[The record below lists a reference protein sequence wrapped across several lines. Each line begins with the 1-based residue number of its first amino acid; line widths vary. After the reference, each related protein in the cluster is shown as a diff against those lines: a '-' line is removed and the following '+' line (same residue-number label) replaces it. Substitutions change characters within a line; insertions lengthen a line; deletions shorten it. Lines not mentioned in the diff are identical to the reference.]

1 MAKYIMALDAGTT
14 SNRCILFNEK
24 GEMCSV
30 AQKEFTQYFPKPGWV
45 EHDAEE
51 IWSTQLEVAKEAMAN
66 VGATAADIG
75 AIGITNQRETTIVWD
90 KNTGEPIHHAIVWQ
104 CRRTSE
110 YCDSLKAKGL
120 VDTFRQ
126 KTGLV
131 IDAYFSATKI
141 RWVLDNV
148 PGAREKADRGE
159 LLFGTVW
166 KPTAAEPSFGIAY
179 IILSS
184 IVGTAASVLLGVPIG
199 LLTAVFLTEVSGKTL
214 AKAVQPA
221 VELLA
226 AIPSVIYGLL
236 GMMLLNPLL
245 YKLEKALFAGSSTH
259 RYTGGADLLAAVI
272 VLAIMILPT
281 VISVSA
287 SAIRAVPGSLRAAS
301 LALGASKMQTIRRVT
316 VPAAKSGILTG
327 VVLGI
332 GRALGEAMAINMV
345 AGGAV
350 NLPLPF
356 NSVRF
361 LTTGI
366 ISGMSYAPVGSL
378 YQQALF
384 SIGLVLFLFIMLINV
399 FLNVFIKKRKED

>member
-1 MAKYIMALDAGTT
+1 MA
-14 SNRCILFNEK
+14 NPK
-24 GEMCSV
+24 G
-30 AQKEFTQYFPKPGWV
+30 KPGRSAFT
-45 EHDAEE
+45 AER
-51 IWSTQLEVAKEAMAN
+51 LARALLLVCAVVAIFA
-66 VGATAADIG
+66 VC
-75 AIGITNQRETTIVWD
+75 AITL
-90 KNTGEPIHHAIVWQ
+90 
-104 CRRTSE
+104 
-110 YCDSLKAKGL
+110 YLFAKGL
-120 VDTFRQ
+120 PALHKV
-126 KTGLV
+126 GV
-131 IDAYFSATKI
+131 
-141 RWVLDNV
+141 
-148 PGAREKADRGE
+148 GE

-245 YKLEKALFAGSSTH
+245 YKLEKAVFAGSSTH

-301 LALGASKMQTIRRVT
+301 LALGASRMQTIRRVT

-361 LTTGI
+361 LTTQLVSEMG
-366 ISGMSYAPVGSL
+366 YAEGTHRQV
-378 YQQALF
+378 LF
-384 SIGLVLFLFIMLINV
+384 TVGLVLYLFIMIVNLVLQRLRREGGKDNG
-399 FLNVFIKKRKED
+399 

>member
-1 MAKYIMALDAGTT
+1 MA
-14 SNRCILFNEK
+14 NPK
-24 GEMCSV
+24 G
-30 AQKEFTQYFPKPGWV
+30 KPGRSAFT
-45 EHDAEE
+45 AERLARALLL
-51 IWSTQLEVAKEAMAN
+51 ICAVVAIFA
-66 VGATAADIG
+66 VC
-75 AIGITNQRETTIVWD
+75 AITL
-90 KNTGEPIHHAIVWQ
+90 
-104 CRRTSE
+104 
-110 YCDSLKAKGL
+110 YLFAKGL
-120 VDTFRQ
+120 PALHRV
-126 KTGLV
+126 GV
-131 IDAYFSATKI
+131 
-141 RWVLDNV
+141 
-148 PGAREKADRGE
+148 GE

-245 YKLEKALFAGSSTH
+245 YKLEKAVFAGPSTH

-361 LTTGI
+361 LTTQLVSEMG
-366 ISGMSYAPVGSL
+366 YAEGTHRQV
-378 YQQALF
+378 LF
-384 SIGLVLFLFIMLINV
+384 TVGLVLYLFIMIVNLVLQRLRREGGKDNG
-399 FLNVFIKKRKED
+399 

>member
-1 MAKYIMALDAGTT
+1 MA
-14 SNRCILFNEK
+14 NPK
-24 GEMCSV
+24 G
-30 AQKEFTQYFPKPGWV
+30 KPGRSAFT
-45 EHDAEE
+45 AER
-51 IWSTQLEVAKEAMAN
+51 LARALLLVCAVA
-66 VGATAADIG
+66 
-75 AIGITNQRETTIVWD
+75 AIFAVCAITL
-90 KNTGEPIHHAIVWQ
+90 
-104 CRRTSE
+104 
-110 YCDSLKAKGL
+110 YLFAKGL
-120 VDTFRQ
+120 PALHKV
-126 KTGLV
+126 GV
-131 IDAYFSATKI
+131 
-141 RWVLDNV
+141 
-148 PGAREKADRGE
+148 GE

-245 YKLEKALFAGSSTH
+245 YKLEKAVFAGSSTH

-361 LTTGI
+361 LTTQLVSEMG
-366 ISGMSYAPVGSL
+366 YAEGTHRQV
-378 YQQALF
+378 LF
-384 SIGLVLFLFIMLINV
+384 TVGLVLYLFIMIVNLVLQRLRREGGKDNG
-399 FLNVFIKKRKED
+399 

>member
-1 MAKYIMALDAGTT
+1 MA
-14 SNRCILFNEK
+14 NPK
-24 GEMCSV
+24 G
-30 AQKEFTQYFPKPGWV
+30 KPGRSAFT
-45 EHDAEE
+45 AERLARALLL
-51 IWSTQLEVAKEAMAN
+51 ICAVA
-66 VGATAADIG
+66 
-75 AIGITNQRETTIVWD
+75 AIFAVCAITL
-90 KNTGEPIHHAIVWQ
+90 
-104 CRRTSE
+104 
-110 YCDSLKAKGL
+110 YLFAKGL
-120 VDTFRQ
+120 PALHDV
-126 KTGLV
+126 GV
-131 IDAYFSATKI
+131 
-141 RWVLDNV
+141 
-148 PGAREKADRGE
+148 GE

-245 YKLEKALFAGSSTH
+245 YKLEKAVFAGSSTH

-361 LTTGI
+361 LTTQLVSEMG
-366 ISGMSYAPVGSL
+366 YAEGTHRQV
-378 YQQALF
+378 LF
-384 SIGLVLFLFIMLINV
+384 TVGLVLYLFIMTVNLVLQRLRREGGKDNG
-399 FLNVFIKKRKED
+399 

>member
-1 MAKYIMALDAGTT
+1 MA
-14 SNRCILFNEK
+14 NPK
-24 GEMCSV
+24 G
-30 AQKEFTQYFPKPGWV
+30 KPGRSAFT
-45 EHDAEE
+45 AERLARALLL
-51 IWSTQLEVAKEAMAN
+51 ICAVVAIFA
-66 VGATAADIG
+66 VC
-75 AIGITNQRETTIVWD
+75 AITL
-90 KNTGEPIHHAIVWQ
+90 
-104 CRRTSE
+104 
-110 YCDSLKAKGL
+110 YLFAKGL
-120 VDTFRQ
+120 PALHKV
-126 KTGLV
+126 GV
-131 IDAYFSATKI
+131 
-141 RWVLDNV
+141 
-148 PGAREKADRGE
+148 GE

-184 IVGTAASVLLGVPIG
+184 LVGPAARVLLGVPIG

-361 LTTGI
+361 LTTQLVSEMG
-366 ISGMSYAPVGSL
+366 YAEGAHRQV
-378 YQQALF
+378 LF
-384 SIGLVLFLFIMLINV
+384 TVGLVLYLFIMTVNLVLQRLRREGGKDNG
-399 FLNVFIKKRKED
+399 

>member
-1 MAKYIMALDAGTT
+1 MA
-14 SNRCILFNEK
+14 NPK
-24 GEMCSV
+24 G
-30 AQKEFTQYFPKPGWV
+30 KPGRSAFT
-45 EHDAEE
+45 AERLARALLL
-51 IWSTQLEVAKEAMAN
+51 ICAVVAIFA
-66 VGATAADIG
+66 VC
-75 AIGITNQRETTIVWD
+75 AITL
-90 KNTGEPIHHAIVWQ
+90 
-104 CRRTSE
+104 
-110 YCDSLKAKGL
+110 YLFAKGL
-120 VDTFRQ
+120 PALHKVGVGD
-126 KTGLV
+126 
-131 IDAYFSATKI
+131 
-141 RWVLDNV
+141 
-148 PGAREKADRGE
+148 

-361 LTTGI
+361 LTTQLVSEMG
-366 ISGMSYAPVGSL
+366 YAEGTHRQV
-378 YQQALF
+378 LF
-384 SIGLVLFLFIMLINV
+384 TVGLVLYLFIMTVNLVLQRLCREGGKDNG
-399 FLNVFIKKRKED
+399 

>member
-1 MAKYIMALDAGTT
+1 MA
-14 SNRCILFNEK
+14 NPK
-24 GEMCSV
+24 G
-30 AQKEFTQYFPKPGWV
+30 KPGRSAFT
-45 EHDAEE
+45 AERLARALLL
-51 IWSTQLEVAKEAMAN
+51 ICAVA
-66 VGATAADIG
+66 
-75 AIGITNQRETTIVWD
+75 AIFAVCAITL
-90 KNTGEPIHHAIVWQ
+90 
-104 CRRTSE
+104 
-110 YCDSLKAKGL
+110 YLFAKGL
-120 VDTFRQ
+120 PALHKV
-126 KTGLV
+126 GV
-131 IDAYFSATKI
+131 
-141 RWVLDNV
+141 
-148 PGAREKADRGE
+148 GE

-316 VPAAKSGILTG
+316 VPAAKSGIMTG

-361 LTTGI
+361 LTTQLVSEMG
-366 ISGMSYAPVGSL
+366 YAEGTHRQV
-378 YQQALF
+378 LF
-384 SIGLVLFLFIMLINV
+384 TVGLVLYLFIMTVNLVLQRLRREGGKDNG
-399 FLNVFIKKRKED
+399 

>member
-1 MAKYIMALDAGTT
+1 MA
-14 SNRCILFNEK
+14 NPK
-24 GEMCSV
+24 G
-30 AQKEFTQYFPKPGWV
+30 KPGRGAFT
-45 EHDAEE
+45 AERLARALLL
-51 IWSTQLEVAKEAMAN
+51 ICAVVAIFA
-66 VGATAADIG
+66 VC
-75 AIGITNQRETTIVWD
+75 AITL
-90 KNTGEPIHHAIVWQ
+90 
-104 CRRTSE
+104 
-110 YCDSLKAKGL
+110 YLFAKGL
-120 VDTFRQ
+120 P
-126 KTGLV
+126 
-131 IDAYFSATKI
+131 A
-141 RWVLDNV
+141 LDRV
-148 PGAREKADRGE
+148 GVGE

-361 LTTGI
+361 LTTQLVSEMG
-366 ISGMSYAPVGSL
+366 YAEGAHRQV
-378 YQQALF
+378 LF
-384 SIGLVLFLFIMLINV
+384 TVGLVLYLFIMTVNLVLQRLRREGGKDNG
-399 FLNVFIKKRKED
+399 